1 MKEHAISI
9 WYLIG
14 QLLAIYGLLIGG
26 TGVYYCFFPP
36 PQHLVLAHLHADV
49 WWGIFMFLLG
59 IFYVR
64 KFRPSKIK

>member
-14 QLLAIYGLLIGG
+14 QLLVIYGVLIGS
-26 TGVYYCFFPP
+26 TGIYYCFFPP

-49 WWGIFMFLLG
+49 WWGIFMFFLG
-59 IFYVR
+59 IFYVS